1 MVPQCWLTLISTSFF
16 DMGGI
21 IYIINN
27 RNAIMMP
34 KRVYKAYEAYKEAKV
49 GYLKELA
56 EKWKDKIDDRA
67 YQALLNYDVYCGEKI
82 ND

>member
-34 KRVYKAYEAYKEAKV
+34 KRAYEAYETYEAYK
-49 GYLKELA
+49 
-56 EKWKDKIDDRA
+56 A
-67 YQALLNYDVYCGEKI
+67 YRFI
-82 ND
+82 S